1 MLEKPERL
9 ETRNEITEEAA
20 EQEKNRMRRRRRR
33 IPKSPTQ
40 ITTCMPP
47 VGRC

>member
-20 EQEKNRMRRRRRR
+20 EQEKNRIRRRR
-33 IPKSPTQ
+33 IIIIPKSP
-40 ITTCMPP
+40 
-47 VGRC
+47 